1 MFTANLRKVGGSV
14 MLAVPPA
21 ILEMVQLSSGAT
33 VSIAVENGRLIVEP
47 ETKKRYSL
55 QELLAQCDP
64 SAPMSREDAQWTA
77 SVPRGQE
84 LI

>member
-1 MFTANLRKVGGSV
+1 MFTTHLRKVGGSV

-21 ILEMVQLSSGAT
+21 ILEMVQLRPGAT
-33 VSIAVENGRLIVEP
+33 VNISLESDRLVITT

-55 QELLAQCDP
+55 QELLAQCDT
-64 SAPMSREDAQWTA
+64 SAPIPDEDAQWIA
-77 SVPRGQE
+77 SAPKGQE